1 MYRACKPQ
9 PLFAGAVIYALD
21 IVSVSEFYAGLTGLP
36 IVTSE
41 AEHVVLAEHGFELTV
56 VLIRPEFAENINIQ
70 VPPVRRTETPVKL
83 VFAVPSIEA
92 ARRAA
97 RQLGGDVEGVE
108 HEWSL
113 HDYIACDGH
122 DPEGNIF
129 QLRQHT

>member
-1 MYRACKPQ
+1 MPQ
-9 PLFAGAVIYALD
+9 PLLAGAVVYALD
-21 IVSVSEFYAGLTGLP
+21 IARVSSFYAGLTGLP
-36 IVTSE
+36 AVVSE
-41 AEHVVLAEHGFELTV
+41 PEHVVLAEHGFELTI
-56 VLIRPEFAENINIQ
+56 VLIRPEFAEGITIET
-70 VPPVRRTETPVKL
+70 PPVRRTETPVKL

-92 ARRAA
+92 ARQAA
-97 RQLGGDVEGVE
+97 KGLGGDVEGVE